1 MFLPSS
7 VFRDIQQRT
16 AVSTFPGAGM
26 LSIAGGVLEAVSST
40 FAFANGITRAAGTM
54 ITSAIKSATVIKVA
68 LKISSYFP
76 PI

>member
-1 MFLPSS
+1 
-7 VFRDIQQRT
+7 
-16 AVSTFPGAGM
+16 M
-26 LSIAGGVLEAVSST
+26 LSIAGGVLEAVSSPT

-76 PI
+76 NIKALLHSFLWNNSFF